1 MTRSPAVPLPPPNER
16 RRLREAHALT
26 RAQLARRLGVRP
38 DTVRA
43 WESGRSTP
51 RGRNRVAYAE
61 VLSALAAD
69 TPRQVPPV
77 TGGVTVR
84 TAPVEGAGD
93 AAALDPAE
101 FVLTPTA
108 LLSPPGADTSSERG
122 SSSATAPGAGVRR
135 ASEPT
140 AEAGPAG
147 EPQSAHGPTPDA
159 GRAPG
164 HGQESEDRTE
174 LDSEPASESGPKPES
189 GPEPGN
195 GPGTE
200 GGPATGDGRASG
212 NGTASDESG
221 HATASEREATPA
233 GDPRPGGGAEPGHGS
248 APEREAA
255 PTSDPESGSRDES
268 APGATPE
275 REATPAGDRRSGS
288 GAAPEREAVS
298 AGSPATGHGESSSGG
313 VLSTRGRADRGGGR
327 RRPRPSW
334 ARVLRPSGRERASGA
349 VPAARGEGPYLTPAQ
364 AFDALYA
371 YCAPALVRQAYLLT
385 GRRDLAHESVERAFQ
400 RAWDH
405 WPEVARDPDPAGWV
419 RAAAHDWALSPWH
432 RLRRRQ
438 PEPPPPEED
447 DRALLDAL
455 LSLAPPYRRTL
466 VLYDGVGLDLPETAA
481 ETEASTRATAGR
493 LMFAREVIAERL
505 PELADPGELH
515 DRLAEL
521 ASTGRTRAAEPAAVR
536 GGSERRARLWTR
548 TAAAVTVVLIGSTA
562 MTLHTAPTH
571 YVPPVPPGE
580 TVRGVPPRVAPGP
593 LSDEQRE
600 LRDRLRKALLDGPER
615 LSPQA
620 R

>member
-1 MTRSPAVPLPPPNER
+1 MP
-16 RRLREAHALT
+16 
-26 RAQLARRLGVRP
+26 
-38 DTVRA
+38 
-43 WESGRSTP
+43 
-51 RGRNRVAYAE
+51 
-61 VLSALAAD
+61 
-69 TPRQVPPV
+69 
-77 TGGVTVR
+77 
-84 TAPVEGAGD
+84 AGD
-93 AAALDPAE
+93 HK
-101 FVLTPTA
+101 
-108 LLSPPGADTSSERG
+108 SGSGA
-122 SSSATAPGAGVRR
+122 
-135 ASEPT
+135 
-140 AEAGPAG
+140 
-147 EPQSAHGPTPDA
+147 
-159 GRAPG
+159 
-164 HGQESEDRTE
+164 
-174 LDSEPASESGPKPES
+174 
-189 GPEPGN
+189 
-195 GPGTE
+195 
-200 GGPATGDGRASG
+200 
-212 NGTASDESG
+212 
-221 HATASEREATPA
+221 ASEREAV
-233 GDPRPGGGAEPGHGS
+233 
-248 APEREAA
+248 
-255 PTSDPESGSRDES
+255 
-268 APGATPE
+268 
-275 REATPAGDRRSGS
+275 
-288 GAAPEREAVS
+288 AV
-298 AGSPATGHGESSSGG
+298 GSPASGHGEPSSGG
-313 VLSTRGRADRGGGR
+313 ALSTRGRADRGGGR

-349 VPAARGEGPYLTPAQ
+349 VPAARGAGPYLTPAQ

-432 RLRRRQ
+432 RLRRRYRH

-466 VLYDGVGLDLPETAA
+466 VLYDGVGLGLPETAA

-493 LMFAREVIAERL
+493 LMFAREVVAERL
-505 PELADPGELH
+505 PELADRGELH